1 MVAGVIHI
9 SDQFELNE
17 EEDSSSSTDWKEQTK
32 DTAEKC
38 QKQDDNQ
45 EGSR

>member
-17 EEDSSSSTDWKEQTK
+17 EDSSSSTDWKEQTK
-32 DTAEKC
+32 DTEKC